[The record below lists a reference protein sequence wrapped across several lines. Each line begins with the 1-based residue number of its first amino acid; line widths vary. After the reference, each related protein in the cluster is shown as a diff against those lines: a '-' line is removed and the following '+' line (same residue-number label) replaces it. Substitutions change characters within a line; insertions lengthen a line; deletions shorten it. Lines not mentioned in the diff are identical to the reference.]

1 MLDERLWGGRL
12 WGEIPLVERLL
23 VEFLLGEI
31 SLGDRRAGDHRRPAV
46 SVNPAL
52 PAAGALAAVALWV
65 YPLDPRWSR
74 PRPRGRAGVEVPPV
88 VRRTCVLLVGVV
100 AVGMLTGANWWL
112 LVGAAATVGV
122 LSARLPVPVPAGR
135 RRAERASLIL
145 HADLLAAC
153 LDAGMALS
161 AALSAVSG
169 LLDRLDR
176 PDGPAGP
183 GRPVGAREPGRDRA
197 RPGRIRATRGD
208 GRIGRIRAGVDRAA
222 GGRSGAR
229 PSGTEGVGA
238 GRAGERRT
246 GRSVRP
252 GGATA
257 RARLRSVAALFELGA
272 SPAVAWEPADGH
284 PDLRELAGAA
294 RRSAVAGTPLAEAA
308 RQQAALLRAA
318 RAAEVQRSAGRAGV
332 AMTAPLGLCF
342 LPAFLCLG
350 LAPVVVGLLGTLGI
364 F

>member
-1 MLDERLWGGRL
+1 MN
-12 WGEIPLVERLL
+12 PL
-23 VEFLLGEI
+23 
-31 SLGDRRAGDHRRPAV
+31 
-46 SVNPAL
+46 L
-52 PAAGALAAVALWV
+52 PAAGALAAVALWMF
-65 YPLDPRWSR
+65 PLDPRWSR
-74 PRPRGRAGVEVPPV
+74 PRPARRVGLEIGPV
-88 VRRTCVLLVGVV
+88 VRRTAVLSVGVLALGV
-100 AVGMLTGANWWL
+100 LTGAAWWL
-112 LVGAAATVGV
+112 LVGTAVAIGV
-122 LSARLPVPVPAGR
+122 VSARMPVPIPAGR

-153 LDAGMALS
+153 LNAGMALS

-176 PDGPAGP
+176 PEVEIRSVPVRSVKSRPVTVRSTQVRSAGSAGSGGGIGSTADRDDRRDREAHHQFAQRGRADP
-183 GRPVGAREPGRDRA
+183 GRAGRGVTRAGSSGLDRFRVGSN
-197 RPGRIRATRGD
+197 RPGRS
-208 GRIGRIRAGVDRAA
+208 RAGAA
-222 GGRSGAR
+222 GRPDGA
-229 PSGTEGVGA
+229 TA
-238 GRAGERRT
+238 GR
-246 GRSVRP
+246 P
-252 GGATA
+252 DGATA

-294 RRSAVAGTPLAEAA
+294 RRSAVAGTPVAEAA

-318 RAAEVQRSAGRAGV
+318 RAAEVERSAGRAGV
-332 AMTAPLGLCF
+332 AITAPLGLCF